1 MALAAIENEIE
12 VHLDDPQTSAFLAA
26 LTELS
31 AQHGIAIGGSPVLFV
46 MEWED
51 MALAY
56 QADAESRLSLE

>member
-1 MALAAIENEIE
+1 MAMTALERDIDVIQ
-12 VHLDDPQTSAFLAA
+12 DDPQTSAFLAA

-51 MALAY
+51 SALTY
-56 QADAESRLSLE
+56 QADSESRLSLE